1 MADNNNN
8 NVNYE
13 ESSPLLSK
21 QVVEGVEDDAKKASK
36 PIDAKD
42 EKVTVSP
49 AAKAPAPV
57 PGNFGG
63 HGWTANGLP
72 LGHGS
77 VVGEPMGRTQW
88 NSSIFACLGRND
100 EFCSSDLE
108 VCLLGSVAPCVLYGG
123 NVERLGS
130 SPGTFGNHCLSYSGL
145 YLIGNSIFGGNFL
158 APWFSYTSRTAIRRM
173 FNLEAS
179 FMYCSDMIHVD
190 WSRSWLKWTPYHWR
204 PPVLA
209 VLFLII
215 GDEKFWRA
223 MKACYGAHLRDD
235 DYYVFYFN
243 SKPGNHG
250 AFCLQEFPLTAIHY
264 LLGKL

>member
-21 QVVEGVEDDAKKASK
+21 QVVEGVEDDVKKASK

-57 PGNFGG
+57 PGNLGG
-63 HGWTANGLP
+63 YGWTANGLP

-130 SPGTFGNHCLSYSGL
+130 SPGTFGSRCLSYSGL

-173 FNLEAS
+173 FNLEGSCEALHRS
-179 FMYCSDMIHVD
+179 CGCCGSLLEDEVQREQCESACDFATHVFCHVCALCQEGRELRRRLPHPGFNARPFLVMI
-190 WSRSWLKWTPYHWR
+190 
-204 PPVLA
+204 PP
-209 VLFLII
+209 
-215 GDEKFWRA
+215 GEQTMGRA
-223 MKACYGAHLRDD
+223 A
-235 DYYVFYFN
+235 
-243 SKPGNHG
+243 
-250 AFCLQEFPLTAIHY
+250 
-264 LLGKL
+264 